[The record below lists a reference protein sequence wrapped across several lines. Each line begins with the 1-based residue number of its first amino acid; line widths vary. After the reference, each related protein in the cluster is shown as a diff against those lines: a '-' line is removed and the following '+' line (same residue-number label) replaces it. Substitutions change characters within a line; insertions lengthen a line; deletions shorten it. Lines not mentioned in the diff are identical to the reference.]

1 MTRARRS
8 QLLRD
13 GLVFMAKLWLD
24 SLKDLGLSVLAL
36 LAIILDFGRANHE
49 EPHRFKRVLA
59 LGKRVDHWIDLYG
72 PYDIETILPKPN
84 KETHDES
91 RTHLR

>member
-1 MTRARRS
+1 MKKARRS

-24 SLKDLGLSVLAL
+24 RLKDIGLSVLAL
-36 LAIILDFGRANHE
+36 GAILLDFGRAESE

-59 LGKRVDHWIDLYG
+59 TGKRFDHWLDLYG
-72 PYDIETILPKPN
+72 PYDIEKVLPKR
-84 KETHDES
+84 KKDES
-91 RTHLR
+91 R

>member
-36 LAIILDFGRANHE
+36 FAIMLDFGRARTE

-59 LGKRVDHWIDLYG
+59 LGKRFDKWIDLYG
-72 PYDIETILPKPN
+72 PYDIERILPK
-84 KETHDES
+84 
-91 RTHLR
+91 RTKGDTR